1 MLIFAGYLL
10 DIKKKNLNDKRAK
23 RCIFGRYTQ
32 YFLSNFDAV
41 FFLEC
46 IYCAESIL

>member
-10 DIKKKNLNDKRAK
+10 DIKEFFLNEKRAK